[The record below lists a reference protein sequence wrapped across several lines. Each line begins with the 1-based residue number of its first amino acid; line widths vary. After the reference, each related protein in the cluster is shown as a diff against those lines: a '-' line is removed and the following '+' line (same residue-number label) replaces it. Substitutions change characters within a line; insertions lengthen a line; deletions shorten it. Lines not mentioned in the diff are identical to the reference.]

1 MKKELRIR
9 NDFFDQ
15 DCINWILSQPNGSL
29 YILLYLYLCCLS
41 LHDNEAAI
49 PYNVQWIQA
58 HTPVSIDGN
67 VIDSGIQLLVKAGL
81 LEVNDAS
88 LVLPSSNSVIV
99 RRAI

>member
-29 YILLYLYLCCLS
+29 YVLLYLHLCCLS
-41 LHDNEAAI
+41 LHEPAI

-58 HTPVSIDGN
+58 HTPILLDNN
-67 VIDSGIQLLVKAGL
+67 VIDSGIKLLAKAGL

-88 LVLPSSNSVIV
+88 LVLPSSTSIIV